1 MCTYNKHIKNSMK
14 KVKYLLI
21 VLVAM
26 TAVSCQKRELNTRV
40 SNTTG
45 WNYFDQRTTNF
56 EANEGV
62 GNVNPI
68 GMVPIQGGSFTVGE
82 KDEFLTAPRN
92 NETRTL
98 TVSSFYMDKYE
109 VTNLN
114 WNEYLHWL
122 DFVFGAVAPEL
133 VDQAR
138 PDHKVWREDLAYND
152 PYEDNYFEHP
162 AFSFYPIVGVT
173 WEQAM
178 DYCQW
183 RTDRVNEMAL
193 INAGAIVI
201 PPFAD
206 LQPTDDEGYKDEWEQ
221 ETGYEMYSYEEV
233 SPEDPEQTVTMYRPS
248 FEWIRDK
255 FVFNT
260 EKYLMDDTYVPEYG
274 RHPKTDSYGAE
285 RKVNIADGIFVT
297 GYRLPTEAEWEFA
310 AYAPVAGEDGLTIEG
325 KVYPWSGYHPRDM
338 SKKNLGQMQANFVRG
353 RGDMMGVS
361 GALNDRRVITNPV
374 DEFAPNDFGLYNMA
388 GNVNEWVM
396 DVYRETTYQETSEY
410 NSYRGNIYSRPVL
423 DENGKFE
430 MDSVG
435 RVKIT
440 WGKEDDKRDVLDG
453 DFASLIDTDYPLD
466 TVGVA
471 NLSEVKTDPT
481 DILAPRV
488 TKKSR
493 VYKGGSW
500 ADRIYWLNPSTRRYM
515 DLRLRGGRPW
525 TVPSPCVSVAAVYGR
540 PSRLTA
546 PVPVAAKLG
555 CPSPLIHPTM
565 THLKTLGRVV
575 FIDVPTVGETVGQG
589 EVFGSVE
596 AVKTVSDLNMP
607 VSGEVL
613 ELNEELDAAPELVNN
628 DPYGKGW
635 IIKISVKDASELD
648 KLMDAKAYE
657 ASL

>member
-1 MCTYNKHIKNSMK
+1 MKN
-14 KVKYLLI
+14 VFKYLLI
-21 VLVAM
+21 VSVAM
-26 TAVSCQKRELNTRV
+26 AAISCNKRELNTRV

-45 WNYFDQRTTNF
+45 WNYFDRKTTNF

-62 GNVNPI
+62 GNVNPV
-68 GMVPIQGGSFTVGE
+68 GMLPIQGGSFTVGE

-109 VTNLN
+109 ITNLN

-122 DFVFGAVAPEL
+122 DFVFGAVAPEI
-133 VDQAR
+133 VDKAR

-162 AFSFYPIVGVT
+162 AFSFYPVVGVT

-178 DYCQW
+178 AYAQW

-193 INAGAIVI
+193 INAGAITI
-201 PPFAD
+201 PAFGD
-206 LQPTDDEGYKDEWEQ
+206 LQPTDDEAYKDEWEQ
-221 ETGYEMYSYEEV
+221 QTGYEMFSYEEV

-260 EKYLMDDTYVPEYG
+260 EKYLMD
-274 RHPKTDSYGAE
+274 A
-285 RKVNIADGIFVT
+285 
-297 GYRLPTEAEWEFA
+297 WEFA

-338 SKKNLGQMQANFVRG
+338 SKKNLGQLQANFVRG

-388 GNVNEWVM
+388 GNVNEWVL

-410 NSYRGNIYSRPVL
+410 NSFRGNIYSRPVL
-423 DENGKFE
+423 DDNGKFE
-430 MDSVG
+430 MDSTG
-435 RVKIT
+435 CVKIT
-440 WGKEDDKRDVLDG
+440 WGREDDKRDVLDG
-453 DFASLIDTDYPLD
+453 DFASLFDTDYPLD
-466 TVGVA
+466 TVGIE
-471 NLSEVKTDPT
+471 NLAAIKTDPT
-481 DILAPRV
+481 DILAPRI

-500 ADRIYWLNPSTRRYM
+500 ADRIYWLNPSTRRYLDQDKSSSKIGFRCAM
-515 DLRLRGGRPW
+515 
-525 TVPSPCVSVAAVYGR
+525 S
-540 PSRLTA
+540 
-546 PVPVAAKLG
+546 
-555 CPSPLIHPTM
+555 
-565 THLKTLGRVV
+565 TLGDQIPGTPVV
-575 FIDVPTVGETVGQG
+575 R
-589 EVFGSVE
+589 
-596 AVKTVSDLNMP
+596 K
-607 VSGEVL
+607 
-613 ELNEELDAAPELVNN
+613 
-628 DPYGKGW
+628 
-635 IIKISVKDASELD
+635 
-648 KLMDAKAYE
+648 
-657 ASL
+657 

>member
-1 MCTYNKHIKNSMK
+1 LTFLGEKCTFFEFFKQNVRLFEK
-14 KVKYLLI
+14 KVLSLQAETCVQTYAYVLAPLKWITKINDFNMKNVFKYLLI
-21 VLVAM
+21 VSVVMVAS
-26 TAVSCQKRELNTRV
+26 SCNKRELNTRV

-45 WNYFDQRTTNF
+45 WNYFDQKTTNF
-56 EANEGV
+56 QANEGV

-68 GMVPIQGGSFTVGE
+68 GMVPIQGGTFTVGE
-82 KDEFLTAPRN
+82 KDEFITAPRN
-92 NETRTL
+92 NETRSL

-122 DFVFGAVAPEL
+122 EFVFGAVAPEL

-162 AFSFYPIVGVT
+162 AFSFYPVVGVS

-178 DYCQW
+178 AYCQW

-193 INAGAIVI
+193 INAGAIVV

-221 ETGYEMYSYEEV
+221 QTGYEMYSYEEV

-248 FEWIRDK
+248 YEWIRDK

-260 EKYLMDDTYVPEYG
+260 DKYLMDDTYVPDYG
-274 RHPKTDSYGAE
+274 RKPKLDSYGSE
-285 RKVNIADGIFVT
+285 RKVTIADGIFVT
-297 GYRLPTEAEWEFA
+297 GYRLPTETEWEFA

-361 GALNDRRVITNPV
+361 GALNDRHVITNPV
-374 DEFAPNDFGLYNMA
+374 DAFAPNDFGLYNMA

-396 DVYRETTYQETSEY
+396 DVYRETTFQETSEY
-410 NSYRGNIYSRPVL
+410 NSFRGNIFSRPVL
-423 DENGKFE
+423 DENGKFQ

-435 RVKIT
+435 CVKIT
-440 WGKEDDKRDVLDG
+440 WGREDDKRDVLDG

-471 NLSEVKTDPT
+471 NLEAIKTDPT

-500 ADRIYWLNPSTRRYM
+500 ADRIYWLNPSNRRYM
-515 DLRLRGGRPW
+515 DQDKASSKIGFRCAM
-525 TVPSPCVSVAAVYGR
+525 S
-540 PSRLTA
+540 
-546 PVPVAAKLG
+546 
-555 CPSPLIHPTM
+555 
-565 THLKTLGRVV
+565 TLGDQ
-575 FIDVPTVGETVGQG
+575 IP
-589 EVFGSVE
+589 
-596 AVKTVSDLNMP
+596 SDM
-607 VSGEVL
+607 VI
-613 ELNEELDAAPELVNN
+613 
-628 DPYGKGW
+628 GK
-635 IIKISVKDASELD
+635 
-648 KLMDAKAYE
+648 
-657 ASL
+657 

>member
-1 MCTYNKHIKNSMK
+1 MK
-14 KVKYLLI
+14 KVFKYLLI
-21 VLVAM
+21 ATVALA
-26 TAVSCQKRELNTRV
+26 AVSCQQRELNTRV

-45 WNYFDQRTTNF
+45 WNYFDERTTNF

-62 GNVNPI
+62 GNVNPV

-92 NETRTL
+92 NATRTL

-122 DFVFGAVAPEL
+122 EFVFGAVAPEL

-152 PYEDNYFEHP
+152 PYENNYFEHP

-178 DYCQW
+178 AYCQW

-193 INAGAIVI
+193 INAGAIVV
-201 PPFAD
+201 PPFGD
-206 LQPTDDEGYKDEWEQ
+206 LQPLAEDEIDKDLWEQ
-221 ETGYEMYSYEEV
+221 EHNGYELYSYEEV
-233 SPEDPEQTVTMYRPS
+233 SPDDPEQTVTMYRPS
-248 FEWIRDK
+248 YEWIRDK

-260 EKYLMDDTYVPEYG
+260 EKYLMDETYIPEYG
-274 RHPKTDSYGAE
+274 RRPKLDSYGNE

-325 KVYPWSGYHPRDM
+325 KIYPWSGYHPRDM

-396 DVYRETTYQETSEY
+396 DVYRETTSQEVSEY
-410 NSYRGNIYSRPVL
+410 NSYRGNIYSHPIL
-423 DENGKFE
+423 DENGKYQI
-430 MDSVG
+430 DSTG
-435 RVKIT
+435 CIKIT
-440 WGKEDDKRDVLDG
+440 YGKEDDKRDVLDG
-453 DFASLIDTDYPLD
+453 DFASLIKTDYPLD
-466 TVGVA
+466 TVGMA
-471 NLSEVKTDPT
+471 NLSEVKKDPT

-488 TKKSR
+488 TKKTR

-500 ADRIYWLNPSTRRYM
+500 ADRIYWLNPSTRRYLDQDKASSKVGFRCAM
-515 DLRLRGGRPW
+515 
-525 TVPSPCVSVAAVYGR
+525 S
-540 PSRLTA
+540 
-546 PVPVAAKLG
+546 
-555 CPSPLIHPTM
+555 
-565 THLKTLGRVV
+565 TLGDQIPGTPVV
-575 FIDVPTVGETVGQG
+575 R
-589 EVFGSVE
+589 
-596 AVKTVSDLNMP
+596 
-607 VSGEVL
+607 
-613 ELNEELDAAPELVNN
+613 
-628 DPYGKGW
+628 
-635 IIKISVKDASELD
+635 
-648 KLMDAKAYE
+648 
-657 ASL
+657 

>member
-1 MCTYNKHIKNSMK
+1 MQKKIIKICVYAKKAVNLQADLCMGTYKLYLNNMKNGIKYVVIAS
-14 KVKYLLI
+14 
-21 VLVAM
+21 VLVLA
-26 TAVSCQKRELNTRV
+26 ASCNQRELNTRV

-45 WNYFDQRTTNF
+45 WNYFDERTTNVQ
-56 EANEGV
+56 ANEGV

-68 GMVPIQGGSFTVGE
+68 GMVPIQGGTFTVGE

-92 NETRTL
+92 NETRSL

-122 DFVFGAVAPEL
+122 EFVFGAVAPEL

-162 AFSFYPIVGVT
+162 AFSFYPVVGVT

-193 INAGAIVI
+193 INIGAIVI

-206 LQPTDDEGYKDEWEQ
+206 LQPTDDEAYKDEWEQ
-221 ETGYEMYSYEEV
+221 QTGYEMYAYEEV

-248 FEWIRDK
+248 YEWIRDK

-260 EKYLMDDTYVPEYG
+260 EKYLMDDSYVPEYG
-274 RHPKTDSYGAE
+274 RRPMMDSYGAE
-285 RKVNIADGIFVT
+285 RKVSIADGVFVT

-325 KVYPWSGYHPRDM
+325 KIYPWSGYHPRDM
-338 SKKNLGQMQANFVRG
+338 SKQNVGQMQANFVRG

-388 GNVNEWVM
+388 GNVNEWIM

-435 RVKIT
+435 RIKVT
-440 WGKEDDKRDVLDG
+440 WGKEDDKRDVYDG

-466 TVGVA
+466 TVGVS
-471 NLSEVKTDPT
+471 NLAESKYDPT
-481 DILAPRV
+481 DVLAPRV

-500 ADRIYWLNPSTRRYM
+500 ADRIYWLNPSTRRYLDQDKSSSKIGFRCAM
-515 DLRLRGGRPW
+515 
-525 TVPSPCVSVAAVYGR
+525 S
-540 PSRLTA
+540 
-546 PVPVAAKLG
+546 
-555 CPSPLIHPTM
+555 
-565 THLKTLGRVV
+565 TLGDQ
-575 FIDVPTVGETVGQG
+575 IPGT
-589 EVFGSVE
+589 
-596 AVKTVSDLNMP
+596 P
-607 VSGEVL
+607 V
-613 ELNEELDAAPELVNN
+613 
-628 DPYGKGW
+628 
-635 IIKISVKDASELD
+635 IK
-648 KLMDAKAYE
+648 
-657 ASL
+657 

>member
-1 MCTYNKHIKNSMK
+1 MQNVRLFEK
-14 KVKYLLI
+14 KVLSLHAETCVQTYAYVLAPLKWITKINDFNMKNVFKYLLI
-21 VLVAM
+21 VSVVMVAS
-26 TAVSCQKRELNTRV
+26 SCNKRELNTRV

-45 WNYFDQRTTNF
+45 WNYFDQKTTNF
-56 EANEGV
+56 QANEGV

-68 GMVPIQGGSFTVGE
+68 GMVPIQGGTFTVGE
-82 KDEFLTAPRN
+82 KDEFITAPRN
-92 NETRTL
+92 NETRSL

-122 DFVFGAVAPEL
+122 EFVFGAVAPEL

-162 AFSFYPIVGVT
+162 AFSFYPVVGVS

-178 DYCQW
+178 AYCQW

-193 INAGAIVI
+193 INAGAIVV

-221 ETGYEMYSYEEV
+221 QTGYEMYSYEEV

-248 FEWIRDK
+248 YEWIRDK

-260 EKYLMDDTYVPEYG
+260 DKYLMDDTYVPDYG
-274 RHPKTDSYGAE
+274 RKPKLDSYGSE
-285 RKVNIADGIFVT
+285 RKVTIADGIFVT
-297 GYRLPTEAEWEFA
+297 GYRLPTETEWEFA

-361 GALNDRRVITNPV
+361 GALNDRHVITNPV
-374 DEFAPNDFGLYNMA
+374 DAFAPNDFGLYNMA

-396 DVYRETTYQETSEY
+396 DVYRETTFQETSEY
-410 NSYRGNIYSRPVL
+410 NSFRGNIFSRPVL
-423 DENGKFE
+423 DENGKFQ

-435 RVKIT
+435 CVKIT
-440 WGKEDDKRDVLDG
+440 WGREDDKRDVLDG

-471 NLSEVKTDPT
+471 NLEAIKTDPT

-500 ADRIYWLNPSTRRYM
+500 ADRIYWLNPSNRRYM
-515 DLRLRGGRPW
+515 DQDRASSKIGFRCAM
-525 TVPSPCVSVAAVYGR
+525 S
-540 PSRLTA
+540 
-546 PVPVAAKLG
+546 
-555 CPSPLIHPTM
+555 
-565 THLKTLGRVV
+565 TLGDQ
-575 FIDVPTVGETVGQG
+575 IP
-589 EVFGSVE
+589 
-596 AVKTVSDLNMP
+596 SDM
-607 VSGEVL
+607 VI
-613 ELNEELDAAPELVNN
+613 
-628 DPYGKGW
+628 GK
-635 IIKISVKDASELD
+635 
-648 KLMDAKAYE
+648 
-657 ASL
+657 

>member
-1 MCTYNKHIKNSMK
+1 MYMRVNKEIFYTKNHMK
-14 KVKYLLI
+14 NVVKYLLI
-21 VLVAM
+21 V
-26 TAVSCQKRELNTRV
+26 AVVMGVSSCNQRELNTRV

-45 WNYFDQRTTNF
+45 WNYFDQKTTNF
-56 EANEGV
+56 QANEGV
-62 GNVNPI
+62 GNVNPV
-68 GMVPIQGGSFTVGE
+68 GMVPIQGGTFTVGE

-92 NETRTL
+92 NETRSL

-109 VTNLN
+109 ITNLN

-178 DYCQW
+178 AYCQW

-193 INAGAIVI
+193 INAGAIVV

-206 LQPTDDEGYKDEWEQ
+206 LQPTDDEAYKDEWEQ
-221 ETGYEMYSYEEV
+221 QTGYEMYSYEEV

-260 EKYLMDDTYVPEYG
+260 DKYLMDDSYVPEYG
-274 RHPKTDSYGAE
+274 RRPLRDSYGE
-285 RKVNIADGIFVT
+285 DRKVKISDGIFVT

-338 SKKNLGQMQANFVRG
+338 SKKNLGQMSANFVRG

-396 DVYRETTYQETSEY
+396 DVYRETTYQEVTEY
-410 NSYRGNIYSRPVL
+410 NSYRGNIYSHPIL
-423 DENGKFE
+423 DENGNFQ

-435 RVKIT
+435 CIKIS
-440 WGKEDDKRDVLDG
+440 WGKEDDKRDAMDG

-466 TVGVA
+466 TAGIE
-471 NLSEVKTDPT
+471 NLEAVKFDPT
-481 DILAPRV
+481 DVLAPRI

-500 ADRIYWLNPSTRRYM
+500 ADRIYWLNPSTRRYLDQDKASSKIGFRCAM
-515 DLRLRGGRPW
+515 
-525 TVPSPCVSVAAVYGR
+525 S
-540 PSRLTA
+540 
-546 PVPVAAKLG
+546 
-555 CPSPLIHPTM
+555 
-565 THLKTLGRVV
+565 TLGDQ
-575 FIDVPTVGETVGQG
+575 IPGT
-589 EVFGSVE
+589 
-596 AVKTVSDLNMP
+596 P
-607 VSGEVL
+607 V
-613 ELNEELDAAPELVNN
+613 
-628 DPYGKGW
+628 
-635 IIKISVKDASELD
+635 IK
-648 KLMDAKAYE
+648 
-657 ASL
+657 

>member
-1 MCTYNKHIKNSMK
+1 MQAETCVLMCTCEYARNYLEHLNTIKLLQINMK
-14 KVKYLLI
+14 NVSKYLLI
-21 VLVAM
+21 VAVVMAAM
-26 TAVSCQKRELNTRV
+26 SCNKRELNTRV

-45 WNYFDQRTTNF
+45 WNYFDQKTTNF

-62 GNVNPI
+62 GNVNPV
-68 GMVPIQGGSFTVGE
+68 GMVPIQGGTFTVGE

-92 NETRTL
+92 NETRSL

-162 AFSFYPIVGVT
+162 AFSFYPVVGVT

-178 DYCQW
+178 AYCQW

-206 LQPTDDEGYKDEWEQ
+206 LQPTDDEAYKDEWEQ
-221 ETGYEMYSYEEV
+221 QTGYEMFSYEEV

-248 FEWIRDK
+248 YEWIRDK

-260 EKYLMDDTYVPEYG
+260 EKYLMDDTYVPEFG
-274 RHPKTDSYGAE
+274 RKPKLDSYGTE

-297 GYRLPTEAEWEFA
+297 GYRLPTESEWEFA

-325 KVYPWSGYHPRDM
+325 KIYPWSGYHPRDM
-338 SKKNLGQMQANFVRG
+338 TKKNLGMMQANFVRG

-361 GALNDRRVITNPV
+361 GALNDRHVITNPV
-374 DEFAPNDFGLYNMA
+374 DAFYPNDFGLYNMA

-396 DVYRETTYQETSEY
+396 DVYRETTFQDVTEY
-410 NSYRGNIYSRPVL
+410 NSFRGNIFSRPVL

-435 RVKIT
+435 CVKIT

-453 DFASLIDTDYPLD
+453 DFASLLETDYPLD
-466 TVGVA
+466 TVGVQ
-471 NLSEVKTDPT
+471 NLSEIKTDPT
-481 DILAPRV
+481 DVLAPRV
-488 TKKSR
+488 SSKTR

-515 DLRLRGGRPW
+515 DQDKASSKIGFRCAM
-525 TVPSPCVSVAAVYGR
+525 S
-540 PSRLTA
+540 
-546 PVPVAAKLG
+546 
-555 CPSPLIHPTM
+555 
-565 THLKTLGRVV
+565 TLGDQ
-575 FIDVPTVGETVGQG
+575 IPSDPT
-589 EVFGSVE
+589 
-596 AVKTVSDLNMP
+596 L
-607 VSGEVL
+607 
-613 ELNEELDAAPELVNN
+613 
-628 DPYGKGW
+628 
-635 IIKISVKDASELD
+635 
-648 KLMDAKAYE
+648 
-657 ASL
+657 

>member
-1 MCTYNKHIKNSMK
+1 MQNVRLFEK
-14 KVKYLLI
+14 KVLSLHAETCVQTYAYVLAPLKWITKINDFNMKNVFKYLLI
-21 VLVAM
+21 VSVVMVAS
-26 TAVSCQKRELNTRV
+26 SCNKRELNTRV

-45 WNYFDQRTTNF
+45 WNYFDQKTTNF
-56 EANEGV
+56 QANEGV

-68 GMVPIQGGSFTVGE
+68 GMVPIQGGTFTVGE
-82 KDEFLTAPRN
+82 KDEFITAPRN
-92 NETRTL
+92 NETRSL

-122 DFVFGAVAPEL
+122 EFVFGAVAPEL

-162 AFSFYPIVGVT
+162 AFSFYPVVGVS

-178 DYCQW
+178 AYCQW

-193 INAGAIVI
+193 INAGAIVV

-221 ETGYEMYSYEEV
+221 QTGYEMYSYEEV

-248 FEWIRDK
+248 YEWIRDK

-260 EKYLMDDTYVPEYG
+260 DKYLMDDTYVPDYG
-274 RHPKTDSYGAE
+274 RKPKLDSYGSE
-285 RKVNIADGIFVT
+285 RKVTIADGIFVT
-297 GYRLPTEAEWEFA
+297 GYRLPTETEWEFA

-361 GALNDRRVITNPV
+361 GALNDRHVITNPV
-374 DEFAPNDFGLYNMA
+374 DAFAPNDFGLYNMA

-396 DVYRETTYQETSEY
+396 DVYRETTFQETSEY
-410 NSYRGNIYSRPVL
+410 NSFRGNIFSRPVL
-423 DENGKFE
+423 DENGKFQ
-430 MDSVG
+430 M
-435 RVKIT
+435 
-440 WGKEDDKRDVLDG
+440 

-471 NLSEVKTDPT
+471 NLEAIKTDPT

-500 ADRIYWLNPSTRRYM
+500 ADRIYWLNPSNRRYM
-515 DLRLRGGRPW
+515 DQDRASSKIGFRCAM
-525 TVPSPCVSVAAVYGR
+525 S
-540 PSRLTA
+540 
-546 PVPVAAKLG
+546 
-555 CPSPLIHPTM
+555 
-565 THLKTLGRVV
+565 TLGDQ
-575 FIDVPTVGETVGQG
+575 IP
-589 EVFGSVE
+589 
-596 AVKTVSDLNMP
+596 SDM
-607 VSGEVL
+607 
-613 ELNEELDAAPELVNN
+613 
-628 DPYGKGW
+628 
-635 IIKISVKDASELD
+635 
-648 KLMDAKAYE
+648 
-657 ASL
+657 

>member
-1 MCTYNKHIKNSMK
+1 MQKKIIKICVYAKKAVNLQADLCMGTYKLYLNNMKNGIKYVVIAS
-14 KVKYLLI
+14 
-21 VLVAM
+21 VLVLA
-26 TAVSCQKRELNTRV
+26 ASCNQRELNTRV

-45 WNYFDQRTTNF
+45 WNYFDERTTNF
-56 EANEGV
+56 QANEGV

-68 GMVPIQGGSFTVGE
+68 GMVPIQGGTFTVGE

-92 NETRTL
+92 NETRSL

-122 DFVFGAVAPEL
+122 EFVFGAVAPEL

-162 AFSFYPIVGVT
+162 AFSFYPVVGVT

-193 INAGAIVI
+193 INIGAIVI

-206 LQPTDDEGYKDEWEQ
+206 LQPTDDEAYKDEWEQ
-221 ETGYEMYSYEEV
+221 QTGYEMYAYEEV

-248 FEWIRDK
+248 YEWIRDK

-260 EKYLMDDTYVPEYG
+260 EKYLMDDSYVPEYG
-274 RHPKTDSYGAE
+274 RRPMMDSYGAE
-285 RKVNIADGIFVT
+285 RKVSIADGVFVT

-325 KVYPWSGYHPRDM
+325 KIYPWSGYHPRDM
-338 SKKNLGQMQANFVRG
+338 SKQNVGQMQANFVRG

-388 GNVNEWVM
+388 GNVNEWIM
-396 DVYRETTYQETSEY
+396 DVYRETTYQETGEY

-435 RVKIT
+435 RIKVT
-440 WGKEDDKRDVLDG
+440 WGKEDDKRDVYDG

-466 TVGVA
+466 TVGVS
-471 NLSEVKTDPT
+471 NLAESKYDPT
-481 DILAPRV
+481 DVLAPRV

-500 ADRIYWLNPSTRRYM
+500 ADRIYWLNPSTRRYLDQDKSSSKIGFRCAM
-515 DLRLRGGRPW
+515 
-525 TVPSPCVSVAAVYGR
+525 S
-540 PSRLTA
+540 
-546 PVPVAAKLG
+546 
-555 CPSPLIHPTM
+555 
-565 THLKTLGRVV
+565 TLGDQ
-575 FIDVPTVGETVGQG
+575 IPGT
-589 EVFGSVE
+589 
-596 AVKTVSDLNMP
+596 P
-607 VSGEVL
+607 V
-613 ELNEELDAAPELVNN
+613 
-628 DPYGKGW
+628 
-635 IIKISVKDASELD
+635 IK
-648 KLMDAKAYE
+648 
-657 ASL
+657 

>member
-1 MCTYNKHIKNSMK
+1 MYMRVNKEIFYTKNHMK
-14 KVKYLLI
+14 NVVKYLLI
-21 VLVAM
+21 V
-26 TAVSCQKRELNTRV
+26 AVVMGVSSCNQRELNTRV

-45 WNYFDQRTTNF
+45 WNYFDQKTTNF
-56 EANEGV
+56 QANEGV
-62 GNVNPI
+62 GNVNPV
-68 GMVPIQGGSFTVGE
+68 GMIPIQGGTFTVGE

-92 NETRTL
+92 NETRSL

-109 VTNLN
+109 ITNLN

-122 DFVFGAVAPEL
+122 EFVFGAVAPEL

-178 DYCQW
+178 AYCQW

-193 INAGAIVI
+193 INAGAIVV

-206 LQPTDDEGYKDEWEQ
+206 LQPTDDEAYKDEWEQ
-221 ETGYEMYSYEEV
+221 QTGYEMYSYEEV

-260 EKYLMDDTYVPEYG
+260 DKYLMDDSYVPEYG
-274 RHPKTDSYGAE
+274 RRPLRDSYGE
-285 RKVNIADGIFVT
+285 DRKVKISDGIFVT

-338 SKKNLGQMQANFVRG
+338 SKKNLGQLSANFVRG

-396 DVYRETTYQETSEY
+396 DVYRETTYQEVTEY
-410 NSYRGNIYSRPVL
+410 NSYRGNIYSHPIL
-423 DENGKFE
+423 DENGNFQ

-435 RVKIT
+435 CIKIS
-440 WGKEDDKRDVLDG
+440 WGKEDDKRDAMDG

-466 TVGVA
+466 TAGIE
-471 NLSEVKTDPT
+471 NLEAVKFDPT
-481 DILAPRV
+481 DVLAPRI

-500 ADRIYWLNPSTRRYM
+500 ADRIYWLNPSTRRYLDQDKASSKIGFRCAM
-515 DLRLRGGRPW
+515 
-525 TVPSPCVSVAAVYGR
+525 S
-540 PSRLTA
+540 
-546 PVPVAAKLG
+546 
-555 CPSPLIHPTM
+555 
-565 THLKTLGRVV
+565 TLGDQ
-575 FIDVPTVGETVGQG
+575 IPGT
-589 EVFGSVE
+589 
-596 AVKTVSDLNMP
+596 P
-607 VSGEVL
+607 V
-613 ELNEELDAAPELVNN
+613 
-628 DPYGKGW
+628 
-635 IIKISVKDASELD
+635 IK
-648 KLMDAKAYE
+648 
-657 ASL
+657 

>member
-1 MCTYNKHIKNSMK
+1 MK
-14 KVKYLLI
+14 AVKFLI
-21 VLVAM
+21 IFSVAVA
-26 TAVSCQKRELNTRV
+26 AVACNKRELNTRV

-45 WNYFDQRTTNF
+45 WNYFDERTTNF
-56 EANEGV
+56 QANEGV
-62 GNVNPI
+62 GNVNPV
-68 GMVPIQGGSFTVGE
+68 GMVPIQGGTFTVGE
-82 KDEFLTAPRN
+82 KDEFITSPRN
-92 NETRTL
+92 NETRSL

-122 DFVFGAVAPEL
+122 EFVFGAVAPEL

-162 AFSFYPIVGVT
+162 AFSFYPVVGVS

-178 DYCQW
+178 AFCQW

-201 PPFAD
+201 PPFD
-206 LQPTDDEGYKDEWEQ
+206 ELQPTDDEAFKDDWEQ
-221 ETGYEMYSYEEV
+221 QTGYEMYSYEEV

-248 FEWIRDK
+248 YEWIRDK

-260 EKYLMDDTYVPEYG
+260 EKYLMDNTYVPEYG
-274 RHPKTDSYGAE
+274 RKPMLDSYGNE
-285 RKVNIADGIFVT
+285 RKVTIADGIFVT
-297 GYRLPTEAEWEFA
+297 GYRLPTESEWEFA

-338 SKKNLGQMQANFVRG
+338 SKRNLGMMQANFVRG

-361 GALNDRRVITNPV
+361 GALNDRHVITNPV
-374 DEFAPNDFGLYNMA
+374 DAFYPNDFGLYNMA

-396 DVYRETTYQETSEY
+396 DVYRETTFQDVTEY
-410 NSYRGNIYSRPVL
+410 NSFRGNIFSRPVL

-435 RVKIT
+435 CIKIT

-453 DFASLIDTDYPLD
+453 DFASLLDTDYPLD
-466 TVGVA
+466 TVGMM
-471 NLSEVKTDPT
+471 NLEGKDVKYDPT
-481 DILAPRV
+481 DVLAPIV

-500 ADRIYWLNPSTRRYM
+500 ADRIYWLNPSNRRYM
-515 DLRLRGGRPW
+515 DQDRSSSKIGFRCAM
-525 TVPSPCVSVAAVYGR
+525 S
-540 PSRLTA
+540 
-546 PVPVAAKLG
+546 
-555 CPSPLIHPTM
+555 
-565 THLKTLGRVV
+565 TLGDQ
-575 FIDVPTVGETVGQG
+575 IPSDPT
-589 EVFGSVE
+589 
-596 AVKTVSDLNMP
+596 L
-607 VSGEVL
+607 
-613 ELNEELDAAPELVNN
+613 
-628 DPYGKGW
+628 
-635 IIKISVKDASELD
+635 
-648 KLMDAKAYE
+648 
-657 ASL
+657 

>member
-1 MCTYNKHIKNSMK
+1 MQNVRLFEK
-14 KVKYLLI
+14 KVLSLHAETCVQTYAYVLAPLKWITKINDFNMKNVFKYLLI
-21 VLVAM
+21 VSVVMVAS
-26 TAVSCQKRELNTRV
+26 SCNKRELNTRV

-45 WNYFDQRTTNF
+45 WNYFDQKTTNF
-56 EANEGV
+56 QANEGV

-68 GMVPIQGGSFTVGE
+68 GMVPIQGGTFTVGE
-82 KDEFLTAPRN
+82 KDEFITAPRN
-92 NETRTL
+92 NETRSL

-122 DFVFGAVAPEL
+122 EFVFGAV
-133 VDQAR
+133 
-138 PDHKVWREDLAYND
+138 D

-162 AFSFYPIVGVT
+162 AFSFYPVVGVS

-178 DYCQW
+178 AYCQW

-193 INAGAIVI
+193 INAGAIVV

-221 ETGYEMYSYEEV
+221 QTGYEMYSYEEV

-248 FEWIRDK
+248 YEWIRDK

-260 EKYLMDDTYVPEYG
+260 DKYLMDDTYVPDYG
-274 RHPKTDSYGAE
+274 RKPKLDSYGSE
-285 RKVNIADGIFVT
+285 RKVTIADGIFVT
-297 GYRLPTEAEWEFA
+297 GYRLPTETEWEFA

-361 GALNDRRVITNPV
+361 GALNDRHVITNPV
-374 DEFAPNDFGLYNMA
+374 DAFAPNDFGLYNMA

-396 DVYRETTYQETSEY
+396 DVYRETTFQETSEY
-410 NSYRGNIYSRPVL
+410 NSFRGNIFSRPVL
-423 DENGKFE
+423 DENGKFQ

-435 RVKIT
+435 CVKIT
-440 WGKEDDKRDVLDG
+440 WGREDDKRDVLDG

-471 NLSEVKTDPT
+471 NLEAIKTDPT

-500 ADRIYWLNPSTRRYM
+500 ADRIYWLNPSNRRYM
-515 DLRLRGGRPW
+515 DQDRASSKIGFRCAM
-525 TVPSPCVSVAAVYGR
+525 S
-540 PSRLTA
+540 
-546 PVPVAAKLG
+546 
-555 CPSPLIHPTM
+555 
-565 THLKTLGRVV
+565 TLGDQ
-575 FIDVPTVGETVGQG
+575 IP
-589 EVFGSVE
+589 
-596 AVKTVSDLNMP
+596 SDM
-607 VSGEVL
+607 
-613 ELNEELDAAPELVNN
+613 
-628 DPYGKGW
+628 
-635 IIKISVKDASELD
+635 
-648 KLMDAKAYE
+648 
-657 ASL
+657 

>member
-1 MCTYNKHIKNSMK
+1 MK
-14 KVKYLLI
+14 SVFNYLLI
-21 VLVAM
+21 VSVAIV
-26 TAVSCQKRELNTRV
+26 AASCNTRELNTRV

-45 WNYFDQRTTNF
+45 WNYYDERTTNF
-56 EANEGV
+56 QANEGV
-62 GNVNPI
+62 GNVNPV
-68 GMVPIQGGSFTVGE
+68 GMVPIQGGTFTIGE
-82 KDEFLTAPRN
+82 KDEFVTAPRN
-92 NETRTL
+92 NDNRTL

-109 VTNLN
+109 ITNLN

-122 DFVFGAVAPEL
+122 EFVYGAVAPEL
-133 VDQAR
+133 VDKAR
-138 PDHKVWREDLAYND
+138 PDHTVWREDLAYND

-178 DYCQW
+178 AYCQW

-193 INAGAIVI
+193 INAGAIVV

-221 ETGYEMYSYEEV
+221 MTGYEMYEYEEV
-233 SPEDPEQTVTMYRPS
+233 SPEDPEQTITMYRPS
-248 FEWIRDK
+248 YEWIRDK

-260 EKYLMDDTYVPEYG
+260 EKYLMDGTYNPEFG
-274 RHPKTDSYGAE
+274 RKPQLDSYGVE

-338 SKKNLGQMQANFVRG
+338 SKKNVGQMQANFVRG

-396 DVYRETTYQETSEY
+396 DVYRETTHQETSEY
-410 NSYRGNIYSRPVL
+410 NSYRGNVYSRPVL
-423 DENGKFE
+423 DENGNFE

-435 RVKIT
+435 CIKIT

-453 DFASLIDTDYPLD
+453 DYASLLETDYPLD
-466 TVGVA
+466 TVGIE
-471 NLSEVKTDPT
+471 NLEEIKTDPT
-481 DILAPRV
+481 DILAPRI
-488 TKKSR
+488 TKKTR

-500 ADRIYWLNPSTRRYM
+500 ADRIYWLNPSTRRYLDQDKCSSKIGFRCAM
-515 DLRLRGGRPW
+515 STLGDQIPG
-525 TVPSPCVSVAAVYGR
+525 T
-540 PSRLTA
+540 
-546 PVPVAAKLG
+546 PVAK
-555 CPSPLIHPTM
+555 
-565 THLKTLGRVV
+565 K
-575 FIDVPTVGETVGQG
+575 
-589 EVFGSVE
+589 
-596 AVKTVSDLNMP
+596 
-607 VSGEVL
+607 
-613 ELNEELDAAPELVNN
+613 
-628 DPYGKGW
+628 
-635 IIKISVKDASELD
+635 
-648 KLMDAKAYE
+648 
-657 ASL
+657 

>member
-1 MCTYNKHIKNSMK
+1 MKN
-14 KVKYLLI
+14 VKYLLI

-26 TAVSCQKRELNTRV
+26 GAVSCQQRELNTRV

-56 EANEGV
+56 QANEGV
-62 GNVNPI
+62 GNVNPV

-122 DFVFGAVAPEL
+122 EFVFGPVAPEL
-133 VDQAR
+133 VDRAR

-162 AFSFYPIVGVT
+162 AFSFYPIVGVS

-178 DYCQW
+178 AYCQW

-193 INAGAIVI
+193 INAGAIVV
-201 PPFAD
+201 PPFGD

-221 ETGYEMYSYEEV
+221 ETGYEMFSYEEV

-248 FEWIRDK
+248 YEWIRDK

-260 EKYLMDDTYVPEYG
+260 EKYLMDDSYVPEYG
-274 RHPKTDSYGAE
+274 RRPMFDSYGIE

-297 GYRLPTEAEWEFA
+297 GYRLPTETEWEFA
-310 AYAPVAGEDGLTIEG
+310 AYAPVAGEDGLTVEG
-325 KVYPWSGYHPRDM
+325 KVYPWSGYHPRGM

-396 DVYRETTYQETSEY
+396 DVYRETTSQETSEY

-430 MDSVG
+430 LDSVG
-435 RVKIT
+435 CVKVT

-453 DFASLIDTDYPLD
+453 DFASLIETDYPLD

-471 NLSEVKTDPT
+471 NLSEAKNDPT

-488 TKKSR
+488 TKNTR

-515 DLRLRGGRPW
+515 DQDKSSSKIGFRCAMSTLGDQIPG
-525 TVPSPCVSVAAVYGR
+525 
-540 PSRLTA
+540 
-546 PVPVAAKLG
+546 VPVK
-555 CPSPLIHPTM
+555 
-565 THLKTLGRVV
+565 
-575 FIDVPTVGETVGQG
+575 
-589 EVFGSVE
+589 
-596 AVKTVSDLNMP
+596 
-607 VSGEVL
+607 
-613 ELNEELDAAPELVNN
+613 
-628 DPYGKGW
+628 
-635 IIKISVKDASELD
+635 
-648 KLMDAKAYE
+648 
-657 ASL
+657 